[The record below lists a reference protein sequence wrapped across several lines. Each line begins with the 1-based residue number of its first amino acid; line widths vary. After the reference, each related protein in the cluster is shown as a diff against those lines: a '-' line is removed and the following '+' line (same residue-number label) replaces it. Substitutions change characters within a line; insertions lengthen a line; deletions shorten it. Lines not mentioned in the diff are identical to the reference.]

1 MKGFGIIIPG
11 EKMGWIEKDIPEP
24 GRYEALARPVAIA
37 PCTSD
42 VHLFRNPAMPGNRI
56 LGHEVVA
63 EIVKTGEGVS
73 YVKQGDIVAVGAV
86 TPDWRTLSLIHI

>member
-42 VHLFRNPAMPGNRI
+42 VHLLEIRRCPG
-56 LGHEVVA
+56 
-63 EIVKTGEGVS
+63 TGFWDMKWS
-73 YVKQGDIVAVGAV
+73 RRLLRRAKAC
-86 TPDWRTLSLIHI
+86 HM

>member
-42 VHLFRNPAMPGNRI
+42 VHLFRNPAMHGRRRVI
-56 LGHEVVA
+56 CE
-63 EIVKTGEGVS
+63 TGRYCCS
-73 YVKQGDIVAVGAV
+73 
-86 TPDWRTLSLIHI
+86 WRCHTGLENL